1 VLPLPLP
8 RSGRDPMRLPVATA
22 ESTRLMSPNRGGRGR
37 FRRRALRLET
47 RRLTEELEQFTEE
60 LRLLSG
66 SLERSA
72 PISAKADHL
81 RALDA
86 QQRAHAAL
94 VEADGL
100 PDVDAARE
108 AITEGRRALEAVRSR
123 LALRAGGT
131 RPHVPHDPH
140 D

>member
-1 VLPLPLP
+1 
-8 RSGRDPMRLPVATA
+8 
-22 ESTRLMSPNRGGRGR
+22 MSPNLGGRGR

-47 RRLTEELEQFTEE
+47 RRLAEELEQLTEE

-72 PISAKADHL
+72 PIAAKADYL

-94 VEADGL
+94 AEAEGMT
-100 PDVDAARE
+100 DVDAARE
-108 AITEGRRALEAVRSR
+108 AIAEGRRTLEAVRSR
-123 LALRAGGT
+123 LALQAGGT
-131 RPHVPHDPH
+131 RPHDPH
-140 D
+140 EPND